1 MDIELTVTLLIV
13 ALCINGAG
21 IGGQQVVGVVDALH
35 EASRAGYPDSPATQ
49 GLVAGLWSSLSGAGR
64 FVSRAGSGFL
74 VDSFGFAAVAA
85 IACGLQLVIAL
96 CTFLYLVIFECS
108 LVPRD
113 SGLSFNEVAIV
124 EQGKRRDEKV
134 SCLSF

>member
-1 MDIELTVTLLIV
+1 M
-13 ALCINGAG
+13 A
-21 IGGQQVVGVVDALH
+21 
-35 EASRAGYPDSPATQ
+35 Q
-49 GLVAGLWSSLSGAGR
+49 GWQ
-64 FVSRAGSGFL
+64 
-74 VDSFGFAAVAA
+74 AAVAA

-134 SCLSF
+134 SCLKYLNLFVFSMLLI